1 MIPATVVMFEVV
13 GVVISAVPAAV
24 LIVVVVLE
32 PVVPELPVNKVV

>member
-1 MIPATVVMFEVV
+1 MFEVV

-32 PVVPELPVNKVV
+32 PVIAALPVKEVG